1 MQMLSKLFAAGVVAL
16 VSSAASAADIVDT
29 AISAGQFNTLVKAV
43 QEAGLVDTLKGAG
56 PFTVFAPNDAA
67 FAKLPAGTLEALLN
81 DKAKLQK
88 ILTYHVVAGQVKAA
102 DVKPGAVKTVEGQS
116 LQVRTKGGAV
126 MVNDS
131 KVIKTDIMASNG
143 VIHVIDTVMLP
154 N

>member
-1 MQMLSKLFAAGVVAL
+1 
-16 VSSAASAADIVDT
+16 
-29 AISAGQFNTLVKAV
+29 
-43 QEAGLVDTLKGAG
+43 
-56 PFTVFAPNDAA
+56 
-67 FAKLPAGTLEALLN
+67 
-81 DKAKLQK
+81 
-88 ILTYHVVAGQVKAA
+88 VVAGQVKAA